1 MLPASPY
8 GGPTP
13 ASYATASTPAGPAF
27 PVQVKVA
34 QPVVVKFGGLAIGAT
49 ESQDQGLR
57 RELLEFIT
65 LQEEE
70 EEVGMSLRA
79 P

>member
-1 MLPASPY
+1 MKS
-8 GGPTP
+8 
-13 ASYATASTPAGPAF
+13 
-27 PVQVKVA
+27 
-34 QPVVVKFGGLAIGAT
+34 GGLAIGAT
-49 ESQDQGLR
+49 ESQGLGLR

-70 EEVGMSLRA
+70 EEVCMSLRA

>member
-1 MLPASPY
+1 MDCP
-8 GGPTP
+8 GGGLRRPLGLFQAPTFL
-13 ASYATASTPAGPAF
+13 S
-27 PVQVKVA
+27 Q
-34 QPVVVKFGGLAIGAT
+34 VVVKSGGLAIGAT